1 MDEYIDLDNDNICGI
16 CYAEFL
22 DIDDLKLHI
31 IQYHLNETSKH
42 RFCDFCS
49 RIFSDIEAY
58 SLHIR
63 NAHLSTLKICK
74 YCTRVFND
82 AQSVSRHEKKHK
94 SSFYYPKIACSN
106 CIKVFKNKKDLEYH
120 EYEKH
125 RDSEDGLML
134 QHCFPELSSLIN
146 INIRKFFKGLHENYL
161 YKCVVCELSTP
172 KVSEYIDHL
181 VTNKCKSL
189 SCNTCCNV
197 YAWKSRLEHHCKS
210 HKKKETDVNNGKK
223 QCPKC
228 DKYFHFTKLKSHLK
242 ECSSM
247 KCIPCNELF
256 DSVEKFAHHVTTHS
270 HRTPVQFENCKYC
283 RRPFIG
289 LNALKKHIDR
299 SHKHNL
305 HLYKYNCIYC
315 NIVFKHPK
323 LLFGH
328 FFTKH
333 RDINPYTCKICNI
346 DYRIRKNF
354 TLHIKLD
361 HKSVGFVEFNSNYH
375 VFFTDKKSEKPFQPR
390 NMDIA
395 ESTNKESDNEM
406 CTNNAEND
414 LKKIQNEND
423 NESEEIGD
431 SERNINENINAT
443 EVSSKVESEANV
455 DADLEKEKSEVT
467 EKLEETTAIVNEKTN
482 ADLDKEKSSVNEDL
496 KETTA
501 VGNEKTKE
509 SCELSNSK
517 VEDEAAIQ
525 MNNDQTNPNDNHEK
539 PSVKLVNVNS
549 DFMTVTETEA
559 DQTETEVKRKARVQ
573 KRKTKAQ
580 PTRSRK
586 RQKTC
591 DVSDSSDDSD
601 VPLSKIVNKKPKR
614 TRKRKIKRRKP
625 SKDAIQY
632 GRKKM
637 KFICFKCDRNCYTYQ
652 NYHRHMSL
660 HMKKGHKTCVK
671 CFEKFKTK
679 DELNDHMKTEHSSS
693 KLTETLRKLLDKRK
707 SDKEMTAKAADN
719 IISKTI
725 QRVPFETN
733 NTQATI
739 TRVESDKISVKK
751 FLETFKP
758 DANDPSAKKIS
769 ISNSLSIR
777 PVEKDETRSLIKMT
791 KFKPEP
797 TVIAQRPQLKMPVKF
812 KEEERQEHKVSIK
825 LVYCDYVAPTLNLE
839 NESANFNKTNDRSY
853 FDESYDDEVRNKS
866 ELIPEVGREVLLEDP
881 TKVNHLKRTIV
892 LKDLLSYNNVRIGH
906 LAPKAPFYKI
916 VKIDEVLH
924 EKQQPTVEPP
934 KQTNIT
940 LPNGT
945 KLVSVNPLAH
955 LLGNKS
961 VSDIPKSNPYKN
973 KSYSYKPK
981 MQDFGQAIVKAMKV
995 LDKTPA
1001 KRKSTKKN

>member
-1 MDEYIDLDNDNICGI
+1 MDECIDLDNDNICGV

-31 IQYHLNETSKH
+31 IQYHLNETSKY

-58 SLHIR
+58 SLHLR
-63 NAHLSTLKICK
+63 NAHLSTFKTCK

-125 RDSEDGLML
+125 RDIDDGLML

-161 YKCVVCELSTP
+161 YRCVVCELSTP
-172 KVSEYIDHL
+172 NVTEYIDHL
-181 VTNKCKSL
+181 LKNECKSL

-197 YAWKSRLEHHCKS
+197 YAWKSRLEHHCKT
-210 HKKKETDVNNGKK
+210 HKKRETDINNGKK

-228 DKYFHFTKLKSHLK
+228 DKYFHFIKLKSHLK

-247 KCIPCNELF
+247 KCTPCDVSF
-256 DSVEKFAHHVTTHS
+256 DSVEKFAYHVTTHS
-270 HRTPVQFENCKYC
+270 HHSPVQFENCKYC

-289 LNALKKHIDR
+289 LNALKKHIER

-333 RDINPYTCKICNI
+333 RDINPYTCKICNT

-390 NMDIA
+390 NLDIA

-406 CTNNAEND
+406 FT
-414 LKKIQNEND
+414 D
-423 NESEEIGD
+423 NESDFKTMLNENKNESEKFGD
-431 SERNINENINAT
+431 TEKKTNDNINAI
-443 EVSSKVESEANV
+443 EQVSSKVESKANER
-455 DADLEKEKSEVT
+455 DSDLEREKLEVT
-467 EKLEETTAIVNEKTN
+467 EEPKNKTTSVVNENTN
-482 ADLDKEKSSVNEDL
+482 ER
-496 KETTA
+496 
-501 VGNEKTKE
+501 
-509 SCELSNSK
+509 CELSENK
-517 VEDEAAIQ
+517 PEDEAIYTNS
-525 MNNDQTNPNDNHEK
+525 NNKYNK

-573 KRKTKAQ
+573 KRKTKSQ
-580 PTRSRK
+580 PIRSRK
-586 RQKTC
+586 IQKTKTC
-591 DVSDSSDDSD
+591 DDSDSSDDSD
-601 VPLSKIVNKKPKR
+601 VPLSKIVNKNPTR
-614 TRKRKIKRRKP
+614 SRKRKIKRRKT
-625 SKDAIQY
+625 SKETIQY
-632 GRKKM
+632 SRKKM

-693 KLTETLRKLLDKRK
+693 KLTETLKKLLDKRK
-707 SDKEMTAKAADN
+707 SDREMTTAKHQTADT
-719 IISKTI
+719 IISRTI
-725 QRVPFETN
+725 QRVPFEVN
-733 NTQATI
+733 DTQATI

-758 DANDPSAKKIS
+758 DANDPTAKKIS

-777 PVEKDETRSLIKMT
+777 SVEKGETKSFIKMT
-791 KFKPEP
+791 KFNSEP
-797 TVIAQRPQLKMPVKF
+797 TVIADRPQLKMPVKF
-812 KEEERQEHKVSIK
+812 REEEKQEHKVTIK
-825 LVYCDYVAPTLNLE
+825 LVYCDYVTPTLNLG
-839 NESANFNKTNDRSY
+839 NEVGNTDFNKSVDRSY
-853 FDESYDDEVRNKS
+853 FEESYDSEVRNKS
-866 ELIPEVGREVLLEDP
+866 ELIPEVGREVLLEDKDP
-881 TKVNHLKRTIV
+881 TKVHNLKKTIV

-924 EKQQPTVEPP
+924 ERQATVEPP

-961 VSDIPKSNPYKN
+961 VADIPKSNPYKN

-1001 KRKSTKKN
+1001 KRKSTKKIDPVN